1 MSIITRIRNMFRRP
15 AEKETPSQTLDKAL
29 PDYDTDRDP
38 AARPTSGYP
47 FHFHP
52 LPHPLPS
59 GQPNRG
65 DELLWVETEIA
76 RHADAGSLD
85 EGTDRLLDATID
97 AKLDQWTR
105 AIHTASMSQHR
116 MARGIHAAEAHYLT
130 VAEAQLA
137 DANAQLTE
145 VSRYDDQLRQQLL
158 YP

>member
-1 MSIITRIRNMFRRP
+1 MTIINRLIDRFFGP
-15 AEKETPSQTLDKAL
+15 DEKATPSQTLDKAL

-65 DELLWVETEIA
+65 DELLWVETEVA
-76 RHADAGSLD
+76 RHADAGTLD
-85 EGTDRLLDATID
+85 EGTAHLLDAAID

-105 AIHTASMSQHR
+105 AIHAASASQHR
-116 MARGIHAAEAHYLT
+116 MARGIHAGEVHYLT
-130 VAEAQLA
+130 LAQAQLA
-137 DANAQLTE
+137 DATARLAE
-145 VSRYDDQLRQQLL
+145 VSQYDDQLRQQLL
-158 YP
+158 YG